1 MLKKQ
6 QLYLQLKQDIQ
17 AQHWPPGTVLT
28 QLELAEHYTLSRI
41 VVRDVLPIL
50 EHEGWLVRHGKA
62 GYQVPPYCAE
72 EAAELCLLR
81 LQLEPL
87 ALRLAAKRLNFAVL
101 GQAEDLLARIAS
113 EHDLTAYQRGELNWQ
128 FHRMLYQSCAK
139 PHLLRLLDQ
148 LHQQVSRYLGYQDI
162 NLNYHDISAAEHRQL
177 VTFLRAADIDSAC
190 TLLTQHI
197 NDATQLLIK
206 HLDSKKAP

>member
-6 QLYLQLKQDIQ
+6 QLYLQLKRDIQ
-17 AQHWPPGTVLT
+17 LQNWQPGTVLT
-28 QLELAEHYTLSRI
+28 QFDLAGHYAVSRI
-41 VVRDVLPIL
+41 VVRDVLPLL

-62 GYQVPPYCAE
+62 GFKVPAYSAQ

-87 ALRLAAKRLNFAVL
+87 ALRLAARELSFAVL
-101 GQAEDLLARIAS
+101 GQAEDLLAQIACQD
-113 EHDLTAYQRGELNWQ
+113 DLPLYQRGELNWQ
-128 FHRMLYQSCAK
+128 FHRLLYQPCGK

-148 LHQQVSRYLGYQDI
+148 LHQQVSRYLGYQELKMHYQDT
-162 NLNYHDISAAEHRQL
+162 SAAEHRQL
-177 VTFLRAADIDSAC
+177 INFLKVADIDSAC
-190 TLLTQHI
+190 TLLQQHI
-197 NDATQLLIK
+197 NAATQLLIK